1 MKNVVKISNVLYPV
15 LIDGKWYVAERETG
29 KIVYQTTFEVPNL
42 VEMFCANMM
51 GLRLSEARTVWNIE
65 DQIICNIYALSQANL

>member
-1 MKNVVKISNVLYPV
+1 MKNVVQISNVLYPV
-15 LIDGKWYVAERETG
+15 LIDGKWLFAERETG
-29 KIVYQTTFEVPNL
+29 KIVYQTTFEVSDL
-42 VEMFCANMM
+42 AKMFCANMM